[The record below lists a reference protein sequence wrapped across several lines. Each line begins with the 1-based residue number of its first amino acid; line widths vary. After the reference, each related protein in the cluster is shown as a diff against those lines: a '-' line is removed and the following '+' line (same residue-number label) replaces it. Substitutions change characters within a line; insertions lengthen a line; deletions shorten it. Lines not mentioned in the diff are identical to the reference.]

1 MFNKLF
7 EKKIKKKKTENE
19 DKWQVRLDELEKD
32 EGYQTEE
39 ILCFIREGDCWPGQK
54 CQKYSYKDFN
64 ENASFRDYL
73 GWKARFELFY
83 KGKACSQV
91 LLLCIQ
97 DDTDIYKIKFGTI
110 QSEESLREHGCMTF
124 LVASVI
130 YIMLKD
136 KDLKQKDIEISLDMS
151 SNAKNILREK
161 KIDVYHRIFRVP
173 KINNNTREL
182 SRRTV
187 FEARNRDK
195 DIDYFR
201 DVLILKEQEIV
212 EAVSNRKV
220 D

>member
-1 MFNKLF
+1 MNL
-7 EKKIKKKKTENE
+7 KKTKAIKQRKYCVLSE
-19 DKWQVRLDELEKD
+19 KMIVGLDRNVKSTAIKISMKTMKMLVLEI
-32 EGYQTEE
+32 
-39 ILCFIREGDCWPGQK
+39 ILAGKPD
-54 CQKYSYKDFN
+54 
-64 ENASFRDYL
+64 
-73 GWKARFELFY
+73 LFY